1 MHLKSFFKRGVHS
14 AIILLPLAAC
24 AQNAKPGREAILEQL
39 SKMRAAERDRLSV
52 MPAEGEYLCKLVQ
65 KLNAKR
71 VLEIGTAT
79 GYSGAWLGLGLRET
93 GGRLIT
99 LEIDQPRHSQAVR
112 NFKAAGLGDIIDARL
127 TDALKEIAKL
137 EGPFDLVFIDAW
149 KPDYA
154 KYLEMTLPM
163 VRSGGIIIAHNV
175 RNQGREMPEF
185 LEAIQNNPALK
196 TEFVEVTRSGFSVST
211 KK

>member
-1 MHLKSFFKRGVHS
+1 MHLESFFKRLPHCV
-14 AIILLPLAAC
+14 IILLPLAAW
-24 AQNAKPGREAILEQL
+24 AQDAKPGRAAIREQL
-39 SKMRAAERDRLSV
+39 DKIRAAERGLSI
-52 MPAEGEYLCKLVQ
+52 MPSEGEYLSNLAK
-65 KLNAKR
+65 KLNARR
-71 VLEIGTAT
+71 VLEIGTAS
-79 GYSGAWLGLGLRET
+79 GYSGVWLGLALRET

-99 LEIDQPRHSQAVR
+99 LEIDPERHSHAVR
-112 NFKAAGLGDIIDARL
+112 NFKEAGLDDIVDARL
-127 TDALKEIAKL
+127 TDALKEIPKL

-154 KYLEMTLPM
+154 KYLAMTLPM

-175 RNQGREMPEF
+175 RNQQREMPEF
-185 LEAIQNNPALK
+185 LEAIRNNPALS

>member
-1 MHLKSFFKRGVHS
+1 MHLKSFFKRGVHC

-39 SKMRAAERDRLSV
+39 DKIRASERGLSV
-52 MPAEGEYLCKLVQ
+52 MPSEGEYLCNLVTKLKAQ
-65 KLNAKR
+65 R
-71 VLEIGTAT
+71 VLEIGTAS
-79 GYSGAWLGLGLRET
+79 GYSGVWLGLGLRET

-99 LEIDQPRHSQAVR
+99 LEVDQPRHSQAVR
-112 NFKAAGLGDIIDARL
+112 NFQAAGLDDIIDARL
-127 TDALKEIAKL
+127 TDALKEIPKL
-137 EGPFDLVFIDAW
+137 TGPFDLVFIDAW

-154 KYLEMTLPM
+154 KYLELTLPM

-185 LEAIQNNPALK
+185 LEAIRNNPALK

>member
-39 SKMRAAERDRLSV
+39 EKIRASERGLSV
-52 MPAEGEYLCKLVQ
+52 MPSEGEYLCNLVT
-65 KLNAKR
+65 KLNAQR
-71 VLEIGTAT
+71 VLEIGTAS
-79 GYSGAWLGLGLRET
+79 GYSGVWLGLGLRET

-99 LEIDQPRHSQAVR
+99 LELDQQRHVRAVQ

>member
-1 MHLKSFFKRGVHS
+1 MHLSSFFTRSLHC
-14 AIILLPLAAC
+14 AIVLLPLAGWGQDARPNR
-24 AQNAKPGREAILEQL
+24 AAILKQL
-39 SKMRAAERDRLSV
+39 DQIRSAERGLSI
-52 MPAEGEYLCKLVQ
+52 MPSEGEYLSKLATR
-65 KLNAKR
+65 LNAKR
-71 VLEIGTAT
+71 VLEIGTAS
-79 GYSGAWLGLGLRET
+79 GYSGVWLGLALRET

-99 LEIDQPRHSQAVR
+99 LEIDPQRHSRAVR
-112 NFKAAGLGDIIDARL
+112 NFKEAGLDDIIDARL
-127 TDALKEIAKL
+127 TDALQEIPKL

-154 KYLEMTLPM
+154 KYLAMTLPM

-175 RNQGREMPEF
+175 RNQQREMPEF
-185 LEAIQNNPALK
+185 LEAIRNNPALR